1 MTTPRQVA
9 TAHPTSVL
17 HRRVA
22 GAAAVSV
29 AWCLALLLVIDPWF
43 TVTKEVSALYSAEAG
58 GFSFFLWIIG
68 ILAAAGVLAWLVAAV
83 LVVTL
88 AGRMDSGQRR
98 SLGIAC
104 SAGVVGAVMMV
115 TTLLYGPVSFAQYHR
130 AEDLGIAPPTG
141 SISPAAVAT
150 LAAGIVALV
159 AAAVIGGRASEPT
172 AQARPPATTSIT
184 PTATR

>member
-1 MTTPRQVA
+1 M
-9 TAHPTSVL
+9 
-17 HRRVA
+17 A

-43 TVTKEVSALYSAEAG
+43 TVTRDISALYSRGAG
-58 GFSFFLWIIG
+58 GSSFFLWIIG
-68 ILAAAGVLAWLVAAV
+68 ILVAAGVLAWLVAVV
-83 LVVTL
+83 LVATL
-88 AGRMDSGQRR
+88 AGKMDSGQRR

-104 SAGVVGAVMMV
+104 ATGVVGTVMMV

-150 LAAGIVALV
+150 LVIGIVALV
-159 AAAVIGGRASEPT
+159 AAAVVGGKASQPT
-172 AQARPPATTSIT
+172 AETRPRTASSIAPTTS
-184 PTATR
+184 R